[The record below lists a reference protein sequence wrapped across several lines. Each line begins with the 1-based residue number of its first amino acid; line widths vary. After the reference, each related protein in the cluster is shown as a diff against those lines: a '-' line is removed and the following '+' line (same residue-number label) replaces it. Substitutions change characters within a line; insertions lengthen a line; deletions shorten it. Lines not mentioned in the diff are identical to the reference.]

1 VEAQELIIAC
11 APLFKQMGSVGIHT
25 EFYGLNRFEQK
36 PFPLPEQAIHY
47 YAFTLCGFEI
57 ATAILQKYE
66 HRTAQ
71 YQPRSTPGHC

>member
-25 EFYGLNRFEQK
+25 KFYGLNRFEQK
-36 PFPLPEQAIHY
+36 TIPVARTSNSLLAL
-47 YAFTLCGFEI
+47 TLCGFEI
-57 ATAILQKYE
+57 ATAIIQKHE

-71 YQPRSTPGHC
+71 